1 MTGHI
6 VAYKEEYHDQLVE
19 LWHRAVCSTH
29 DFLTEEDL
37 RFYYKMVKNGALRAV
52 ELWVCLNKDFKPV
65 GFMGLDGS
73 KIEMLF
79 VDPQHHGRGAGSQ
92 LIRHAE
98 SLKGDKLTVDVNEQ
112 NAGAHAFYKKYGF
125 VQTGRSE
132 LDGAGKPYP
141 LIHMELGRH
150 NGLRSR

>member
-1 MTGHI
+1 MGVLEQGFQARWI
-6 VAYKEEYHDQLVE
+6 YGPGRLENRNV
-19 LWHRAVCSTH
+19 VC
-29 DFLTEEDL
+29 
-37 RFYYKMVKNGALRAV
+37 
-52 ELWVCLNKDFKPV
+52 
-65 GFMGLDGS
+65 GS
-73 KIEMLF
+73 
-79 VDPQHHGRGAGSQ
+79 QHHGRGAGSQ

>member
-1 MTGHI
+1 
-6 VAYKEEYHDQLVE
+6 
-19 LWHRAVCSTH
+19 
-29 DFLTEEDL
+29 
-37 RFYYKMVKNGALRAV
+37 MVQNGALRAV
-52 ELWVCLNKDFKPV
+52 ELWVYLNKDLEPV

-79 VDPQHHGRGAGSQ
+79 VDPQHHGQGAGTQ

-98 SLKGDKLTVDVNEQ
+98 SLKGHGLTVDVNEQ

-132 LDGAGKPYP
+132 VDGSGKPYP
-141 LIHMELGRH
+141 LIHMELQ
-150 NGLRSR
+150 

>member
-1 MTGHI
+1 MLEQGFQARWIYGPGRLENRNVVCGSTASWARSGEPIDSACRI
-6 VAYKEEYHDQLVE
+6 VE
-19 LWHRAVCSTH
+19 
-29 DFLTEEDL
+29 
-37 RFYYKMVKNGALRAV
+37 
-52 ELWVCLNKDFKPV
+52 
-65 GFMGLDGS
+65 
-73 KIEMLF
+73 
-79 VDPQHHGRGAGSQ
+79 
-92 LIRHAE
+92 
-98 SLKGDKLTVDVNEQ
+98 GDKLTVDVNEQ